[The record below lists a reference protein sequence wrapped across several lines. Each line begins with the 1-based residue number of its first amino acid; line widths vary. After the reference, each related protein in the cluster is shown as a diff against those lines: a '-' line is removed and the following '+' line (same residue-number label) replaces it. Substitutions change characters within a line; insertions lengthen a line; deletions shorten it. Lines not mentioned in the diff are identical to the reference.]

1 MKLIKFRIQNYKSIK
16 DSGWCWLASDVTTLA
31 GKNESGKSA
40 ILEAIKYFEFR
51 SEPMPDSA
59 KPLDGSGDPKIEMC
73 FQVSDSM
80 LGEVADETSITICAD
95 KLEYLSKNNIF
106 ITKYYDG
113 EYDLDEETKQEV
125 KEAIEISKSEDNED
139 EESDL
144 NKEDHT
150 DQFIKMLIRFL
161 PKFILFDDFLDI
173 LPFEIPLSQAKE
185 NRPVRDFAKVSAL
198 DLDKVINTTDSQQRR
213 NLLSAHSAKISGDF
227 KGYWEQ
233 AELEL
238 VAEPDGGNLRLG
250 VRESGNT
257 LLFKTEQRSKGFQ
270 WFLSFYL
277 RLNAEQGHG
286 RNVILID
293 EPGLYLHAKAQQDVL
308 KVFEKISE
316 ESQVIISTHSP
327 YLIDSHRLDRVR
339 LISKDEQNGTQ
350 IGNKIHKDAEAETLT
365 PIITAIGLDLASEF
379 SIAGKKNVL
388 LEGISDYFYLQA
400 LRKSTNT
407 NEVNFIPCVGA
418 PRISQLVS
426 LLIGW
431 DLEFLVV
438 LDNDS
443 QGKRTAKELRE
454 KLLIQESRIIFISEK
469 NNFSTEDLFTHDD
482 FNNFVLQDE
491 ESKNLDSD
499 TLNSKFL
506 KDKKLDKVLLAKKFF
521 EAMNNGESKIKL
533 SEETLG
539 VFRKV
544 FRKIEED
551 FSTSDI

>member
-31 GKNESGKSA
+31 GKNELGKSA
-40 ILEAIKYFEFR
+40 ILEALQHFDLQ

-59 KPLDGSGDPKIEMC
+59 IPIDGSGEPIIEMC
-73 FQVSDSM
+73 FEVSDLM
-80 LGEVADETSITICAD
+80 LDFVAGEFTKETGIIISAETREQISKSNITII
-95 KLEYLSKNNIF
+95 KYLNS
-106 ITKYYDG
+106 
-113 EYDLDEETKQEV
+113 EYDLDEETKQKV
-125 KEAIEISKSEDNED
+125 KEAIEESNSEDDADANGILEEED
-139 EESDL
+139 TI
-144 NKEDHT
+144 NKFVEKLVRFT
-150 DQFIKMLIRFL
+150 PNFIF
-161 PKFILFDDFLDI
+161 FSDFLDI
-173 LPFEIPLSQAKE
+173 LPFELPLSQAKD
-185 NRPVRDFAKVSAL
+185 NKPVQDFAKVSDL
-198 DLDKVINTTDSQQRR
+198 DLDKVINSTDSQQRR
-213 NLLSAHSAKISGDF
+213 NLLSRHSTKISGDF

-250 VRESGNT
+250 VREFGNT

-277 RLNAEQGHG
+277 RLNAEQDQG

-316 ESQVIISTHSP
+316 ASQIIISTHSP

-339 LISKDEQNGTQ
+339 LIFKDDQSGTR
-350 IGNKIHKDAEAETLT
+350 IENKIHKDAEAETLT
-365 PIITAIGLDLASEF
+365 PIITAIGLDLSSEF

-388 LEGISDYFYLQA
+388 LEGISDYYFMQA
-400 LRKSTNT
+400 LREDTQT
-407 NEVNFIPCVGA
+407 DEVNFIPCVGA

-431 DLEFLVV
+431 DLGFLVV

-454 KLLIQESRIIFISEK
+454 KLLIQESRMIFVSEK

-521 EAMNNGESKIKL
+521 EAMNNVETKIKL
-533 SEETLG
+533 SKETL
-539 VFRKV
+539 
-544 FRKIEED
+544 
-551 FSTSDI
+551 STSDILKTKFVY